1 MPLETDFKFNDFKPK
16 HVSCFM
22 RQPGIK
28 LNTEYHL
35 TYLCYNCLI
44 LIEIKFL
51 FFTFDTF
58 LIRSKRQLNIL
69 IFTYTHINTLSHTT
83 ECFTLFLF
91 HFYLGVGVGIWGLW
105 SLVGI
110 FTQPSEIR
118 PSTVTSSNRE
128 LKIKTISRLLLSI
141 RAWATTRRASKI

>member
-83 ECFTLFLF
+83 ECFTLCLF
-91 HFYLGVGVGIWGLW
+91 HFYLVGGGGGGGLRSVVTSGYIYPTLW
-105 SLVGI
+105 N
-110 FTQPSEIR
+110 
-118 PSTVTSSNRE
+118 STVYRHFVQ
-128 LKIKTISRLLLSI
+128 SR
-141 RAWATTRRASKI
+141 A